1 MCPECYID
9 DNRATPLL
17 NPLDCL
23 TSHTQYIC
31 GTCGRCICVERDPKR
46 ELQRWNFP
54 FKSLDIAK
62 MYLRTADFTMK
73 QPCGI
78 YEIVKE
84 NSRRSYKIFPNAEDL
99 QLYLKKNNDKICRD
113 MKPVYMV
120 EKYMDYPHTKV
131 RKLSDI
137 EICCYMIVR

>member
-1 MCPECYID
+1 
-9 DNRATPLL
+9 
-17 NPLDCL
+17 
-23 TSHTQYIC
+23 
-31 GTCGRCICVERDPKR
+31 
-46 ELQRWNFP
+46 
-54 FKSLDIAK
+54 

-78 YEIVKE
+78 YEIVRE
-84 NSRRSYKIFPNAEDL
+84 NSRRSYKIFPNIKDL
-99 QLYLKKNNDKICRD
+99 NLYLNENKNKTCRD

-120 EKYMDYPHTKV
+120 ERYMDYPHKKV